1 MKKLRIILNSVIIL
15 VTLLASISC
24 AVPVHAA
31 SNHPIIVGS
40 KTSPESKTVSEIY
53 ALALEH
59 AGYRVTRKQNI
70 ANSVVY
76 KATKSGQIGIY
87 PDYTGTIVE
96 AYHQQNGQGKSSA
109 QMDRLARRDAAKD
122 GLALLNYAP
131 GNDSQGV
138 GMRTSI
144 ARKYHIRTLSDLQRH
159 AGQIRLASQGEFEKR
174 ADALPAMNKAYGKFH
189 FKSIKD
195 YDSSLLYVI
204 MAHDQADA
212 APVSTTDG
220 QLATGQFTLLKD
232 NKHIWPPYNLV
243 PVVNR
248 QILRTHPRMAKV
260 INRVDAKLTTKQLLA
275 MNKKVGAEGQN
286 YKTAARNWYQENM
299 R

>member
-1 MKKLRIILNSVIIL
+1 MAYTGAN
-15 VTLLASISC
+15 
-24 AVPVHAA
+24 AA
-31 SNHPIIVGS
+31 STAPIIVGS

-53 ALALEH
+53 AIALEH

-76 KATKSGQIGIY
+76 KATQSGQIGIY

-96 AYHQQNGQGKSSA
+96 AYHQQNGKGKTTA
-109 QMDRLARRDAAKD
+109 QMAALAKKDAAKD
-122 GLALLNYAP
+122 RLDLLQYAP
-131 GNDSQGV
+131 GNDGQGV
-138 GMRTSI
+138 GMRASV
-144 ARKYHIRTLSDLQRH
+144 ARKYHIHNLSDLQHH
-159 AGQIRLASQGEFEKR
+159 AAQIKLASQGEFEKR
-174 ADALPAMNKAYGKFH
+174 ADALPAMDKAYGKFH

-204 MAHDQADA
+204 MAHGQADA

-220 QLATGQFTLLKD
+220 QLATSKFVLLKD

-248 QILRTHPRMAKV
+248 RTLRTHPRMARV
-260 INRVDAKLTTKQLLA
+260 INRVDKKLTSKQLLA
-275 MNKKVGAEGQN
+275 LNKKVGAEGQN
-286 YKTAARNWYQENM
+286 YKTAARNWSSQHM
-299 R
+299 K

>member
-1 MKKLRIILNSVIIL
+1 MKKLRIILGSVIIL
-15 VTLLASISC
+15 VTLLATVSY
-24 AVPVHAA
+24 VPSAHAA
-31 SNHPIIVGS
+31 STQSVIVGS

-53 ALALEH
+53 ALTLEH
-59 AGYRVTRKQNI
+59 AGYQVRRKQNI

-76 KATKSGQIGIY
+76 KATKTGQIDIY

-96 AYHQQNGQGKSSA
+96 AYHQQNGQGKTSP
-109 QMDRLARRDAAKD
+109 QMARLARRDAAKD
-122 GLALLNYAP
+122 GLSLLDYAP
-131 GNDSQGV
+131 GNNSQGV

-144 ARKYHIRTLSDLQRH
+144 ARKYHIWTLSDLQRH
-159 AGQIRLASQGEFEKR
+159 ASQIRLASQGEFEKR

-204 MAHDQADA
+204 MAHGQADA

-220 QLATGQFTLLKD
+220 QLATSQFTLLKD

-248 QILRTHPRMAKV
+248 HSLQTHPRMARV
-260 INRVDAKLTTKQLLA
+260 INQVDAKLTTKQLLEL
-275 MNKKVGAEGQN
+275 NKKVGAEGQN
-286 YKTAARNWYQENM
+286 YKTAARNWYQSNM
-299 R
+299 K